1 MAGWMVGVDAGG
13 TFTDLIAVEPSRG
26 EVSFAKVASVPS
38 DPSQAVMN
46 ALEVVFGQGIAPG
59 DVAFFAHGTTVA
71 TNAILEGKG
80 ATTGLLI
87 TRGFRAVYEAR
98 GWSQPSGSDLIDPF
112 YRKPPMLV
120 PQRLTEEITERVN
133 FRGEV
138 LTPLDEVEVR
148 AGAKRLV
155 ARGVGSIAV
164 CYLFSFLHPAHE
176 QRTAEIV
183 ADEAPG
189 IRVAVSSSVLPVLR
203 EYNRLSTTVIDAY
216 VGPSV
221 ETYLTRLA
229 ERLRARGVTTP
240 QLFVMQSNGG
250 LVRLATGAKQASGLL
265 LSGPAA
271 GLIAAGALGQRT
283 HADHV
288 LTFDMG
294 GTSADIGVIVDGRV
308 GEAAGGRIAGQDVGV
323 PMLKV
328 RTLGAGG
335 GTIARIGKDGLLKV
349 GPDSAGAMPG
359 PACYGRGGEE
369 PTVTDAN
376 LVLGALGGAALAGSL
391 TLDAARA
398 RHAIESRIAKP
409 LGLNV
414 VAAAAGIIR
423 IVDNQMAIDLRL
435 ALQEQGQD
443 PRHFALMAF
452 GGAGPLHAAALARM
466 VGISRVLVPTRPG
479 LNCAIGLLQTAVRR
493 TYLGSAVGRLSQ
505 YPAERINAV
514 FAGLEERARVDSAGD
529 GFARDALRLRHQVE
543 MRYPQQGYQLAVD
556 CPHPFA
562 DADRSRLKAAYDAL
576 HRQTYGQAAET
587 EDAEI
592 VTFRLQAE
600 IEVPRYEIAG
610 LAARD
615 GDAARARK
623 GERQVFDIARDMF
636 VTAGLYDRD
645 RLAPGDMIEG
655 PAIIDQFDATTVVLA
670 GQTLRVDPSGTLV
683 IETGAAAQ
691 Q

>member
-1 MAGWMVGVDAGG
+1 MVGVDAGG
-13 TFTDLIAVEPSRG
+13 TFTDLIAVEPARG
-26 EVSFAKVASVPS
+26 EVRFAKVASVPS

-46 ALEVVFGQGIAPG
+46 ALDDVFRQGIAPV

-138 LTPLDEVEVR
+138 LTALDEAEVR
-148 AGAKRLV
+148 AAVKRLV
-155 ARGVGSIAV
+155 ARCVESIAV
-164 CYLFSFLHPAHE
+164 CYLFSFLHPEHE
-176 QRTAEIV
+176 RRTAEIV
-183 ADEAPG
+183 AEEAPG
-189 IRVAVSSSVLPVLR
+189 VRVAVSSTVLPVLR
-203 EYNRLSTTVIDAY
+203 EYNRLSTTVVDAY

-250 LVRLATGAKQASGLL
+250 LVRLATGARQASGLL

-271 GLIAAGALGQRT
+271 GLIAAGALGHRAQ
-283 HADHV
+283 AAHV

-308 GEAAGGRIAGQDVGV
+308 GEAAGGRIAGQDVGA

-359 PACYGRGGEE
+359 PACYGRGGTE

-376 LVLGALGGAALAGSL
+376 LVLGALGDAALAGSL
-391 TLDAARA
+391 KLDGMKARD
-398 RHAIESRIAKP
+398 AIDVRIAKP
-409 LGLNV
+409 LGLDV

-505 YPAERINAV
+505 YPAERINMV
-514 FAGLEERARVDSAGD
+514 FAGLEARARADAAGD
-529 GFARDALRLRHQVE
+529 GFARDALRLRHQVD

-562 DADRSRLKAAYDAL
+562 DADRVRLKAAFDAL
-576 HRQTYGQAAET
+576 HRQTYGQAAEA

-600 IEVPRYEIAG
+600 VEVPRYEIAPLPAG
-610 LAARD
+610 D
-615 GDAARARK
+615 GNAARARK
-623 GERQVFDIARDMF
+623 GERQVFDVARDAF
-636 VTAGLYDRD
+636 VTAGLYDRH
-645 RLAPGDMIEG
+645 RLAPGDVIEG
-655 PAIIDQFDATTVVLA
+655 PAIIDQFDATTVMLA
-670 GQTLRVDPSGTLV
+670 GQTLRVDRFATLV
-683 IETGAAAQ
+683 IETGATP
-691 Q
+691 

>member
-1 MAGWMVGVDAGG
+1 MSGWMVGVDAGG
-13 TFTDLIAVEPSRG
+13 TFTDLIAVAPASGQVR
-26 EVSFAKVASVPS
+26 FAKVASVPA
-38 DPSQAVMN
+38 DPSQAVMS
-46 ALEVVFGQGIAPG
+46 ALEEVFRQGVDPAE
-59 DVAFFAHGTTVA
+59 VAFFAHGTTVA
-71 TNAILEGKG
+71 TNALLEGKG
-80 ATTGLLI
+80 AVTGLLI

-120 PQRLTEEITERVN
+120 PQRLTEEIIERVN

-138 LTPLDEVEVR
+138 LTALMEDDVR
-148 AGAKRLV
+148 AAIRRLT
-155 ARGVGSIAV
+155 ARGVTSIAI
-164 CYLFSFLHPAHE
+164 CYLFSFLRPAHE
-176 QRTAEIV
+176 RRTAEII
-183 ADEAPG
+183 AEEAPG
-189 IRVAVSSSVLPVLR
+189 LRVAVSSTVLPVLR
-203 EYNRLSTTVIDAY
+203 EYNRLSTTVVDAY

-250 LVRLATGAKQASGLL
+250 LVRLATGARHAGALL

-271 GLIAAGALGQRT
+271 GLIAAGALGAVARET
-283 HADHV
+283 NV

-294 GTSADIGVIVDGRV
+294 GTSTDIGVIVAGRV
-308 GEAAGGRIAGQDVGV
+308 GEAAGGRIAGQDVGT

-376 LVLGALGGAALAGSL
+376 LVLGALGSAALAGSL
-391 TLDAARA
+391 RLDQEKAR
-398 RHAIESRIAKP
+398 RAIESRLARP
-409 LGLNV
+409 LGLDL

-423 IVDNQMAIDLRL
+423 IVNNQMAIDLRL

-443 PRHFALMAF
+443 PRRFALMAF

-466 VGISRVLVPTRPG
+466 VGISRVLVPLRPG
-479 LNCAIGLLQTAVRR
+479 INCAIGLLQTAVRR
-493 TYLGSAVGRLSQ
+493 TYLGSAVGRLGA
-505 YPAERINAV
+505 YPVERINAL
-514 FAGLEERARVDSAGD
+514 FAGLEARAQVDAAAD
-529 GFARDALRLRHQVE
+529 GSARDALRLRHQVE

-556 CPHPFA
+556 CPHPFGA
-562 DADRSRLKAAYDAL
+562 ADRPRLKAAFDAL
-576 HRQTYGQAAET
+576 HRQTFGQAAEA

-600 IEVPRYEIAG
+600 VEVPRHEITAAPAG
-610 LAARD
+610 D
-615 GDAARARK
+615 GNAARALT
-623 GERQVFDIARDMF
+623 GERAVFDMAQDRF
-636 VTAGLYDRD
+636 VTAKIYDRAG
-645 RLAPGDMIEG
+645 LAPGDALAG

-670 GQTLRVDPSGTLV
+670 GQMLRVDPYGTLV
-683 IETGAAAQ
+683 IDTGAA
-691 Q
+691 

>member
-1 MAGWMVGVDAGG
+1 MAHWMVGVDAGG
-13 TFTDLIAVEPSRG
+13 TFTDLIAVAPASG
-26 EVSFAKVASVPS
+26 EARFAKVASVPG

-46 ALEVVFGQGIAPG
+46 ALEEVFRQGIAPTE
-59 DVAFFAHGTTVA
+59 VQFFAHGTTVA
-71 TNAILEGKG
+71 TNALLEGKG
-80 ATTGLLI
+80 APTGLLI

-112 YRKPPMLV
+112 YLKPPMLV

-138 LTPLDEVEVR
+138 LTALAEDDVR
-148 AGAKRLV
+148 MAVRRLV
-155 ARGVGSIAV
+155 ARGVTSVAV
-164 CYLFSFLHPAHE
+164 CYLFSFLRSEHE
-176 QRTAEIV
+176 RRTAEII
-183 ADEAPG
+183 AEEAPEV
-189 IRVAVSSSVLPVLR
+189 RVSVSSTVLPVLR
-203 EYNRLSTTVIDAY
+203 EYNRLSTTVVDAY

-250 LVRLATGAKQASGLL
+250 LVRLATGARHAGGLL

-271 GLIAAGALGQRT
+271 GLIAAGALGRLSR
-283 HADHV
+283 ASHV

-294 GTSADIGVIVDGRV
+294 GTSADIGVIVDGHV
-308 GEAAGGRIAGQDVGV
+308 GEAAGGRIAGQDVGT

-349 GPDSAGAMPG
+349 GPDSAGALPG

-391 TLDAARA
+391 RLDEARA
-398 RHAIESRIAKP
+398 RQAIETRIAKP
-409 LGLNV
+409 LELDL

-423 IVDNQMAIDLRL
+423 IVNNQMAIDLRL

-443 PRHFALMAF
+443 PRQFCLMAF
-452 GGAGPLHAAALARM
+452 GGAGPLHAAVLARM

-479 LNCAIGLLQTAVRR
+479 LNCAIGLLQTSVRR
-493 TYLGSAVGRLSQ
+493 TYLGSAIGRLSA
-505 YPAERINAV
+505 YPVERMNAL
-514 FAGLEERARVDSAGD
+514 FAGLEERARADAEAD
-529 GFARDALRLRHQVE
+529 GFARGSLRLRHQVE
-543 MRYPQQGYQLAVD
+543 MRYLQQGYQLAVD
-556 CPHPFA
+556 CPHPFD
-562 DADRSRLKAAYDAL
+562 DADKATLKAAFDAV
-576 HRQTYGQAAET
+576 HRRTYGQAAEA

-592 VTFRLQAE
+592 VTFRLHAE
-600 IEVPRYEIAG
+600 VGVPRYD
-610 LAARD
+610 LAA
-615 GDAARARK
+615 GPAGEGHVARARK
-623 GERQVFDIARDMF
+623 GERQVFDIDRDGF

-645 RLAPGDMIEG
+645 KLRPGDAIDG

-670 GQTLRVDPSGTLV
+670 GQTLRVDPYGTLV
-683 IETGAAAQ
+683 IETGTAA
-691 Q
+691 

>member
-1 MAGWMVGVDAGG
+1 MVGVDAGG
-13 TFTDLIAVEPSRG
+13 TFTDLIAVEPARG
-26 EVSFAKVASVPS
+26 EVRFAKVASVPS

-46 ALEVVFGQGIAPG
+46 ALDDVFRQGIAPG

-138 LTPLDEVEVR
+138 LTALDEAEVR
-148 AGAKRLV
+148 AAVKRLV
-155 ARGVGSIAV
+155 ARSVESIAV
-164 CYLFSFLHPAHE
+164 CYLFSFLHPEHE
-176 QRTAEIV
+176 RRTAEIV
-183 ADEAPG
+183 AEEAPG
-189 IRVAVSSSVLPVLR
+189 VRVAVSSTVLPVLR
-203 EYNRLSTTVIDAY
+203 EYNRLSTTVVDAY

-229 ERLRARGVTTP
+229 ERIRARGVTTP

-250 LVRLATGAKQASGLL
+250 LVRLATGARQASGLL

-271 GLIAAGALGQRT
+271 GLIAAGALGQR
-283 HADHV
+283 AQAAHV

-308 GEAAGGRIAGQDVGV
+308 GEAAGGRIAGQDVGA
-323 PMLKV
+323 PMLQV

-359 PACYGRGGEE
+359 PACYGRGGTE

-376 LVLGALGGAALAGSL
+376 LVLGALGDAALAGSL
-391 TLDAARA
+391 KLNMTKARDAIGR
-398 RHAIESRIAKP
+398 RIAKP
-409 LGLNV
+409 LGLDV

-505 YPAERINAV
+505 YPAERINVV
-514 FAGLEERARVDSAGD
+514 FAGLEARARADAAGD
-529 GFARDALRLRHQVE
+529 GFTRDALRLRHQVD

-562 DADRSRLKAAYDAL
+562 DADRVRLKAAFDAL
-576 HRQTYGQAAET
+576 HRQTYGQAAEA

-600 IEVPRYEIAG
+600 VEVPRYEIAPLPAG
-610 LAARD
+610 D
-615 GDAARARK
+615 GNAARARK
-623 GERQVFDIARDMF
+623 GERQVFDVARDAF

-645 RLAPGDMIEG
+645 RLAPGDVIEG
-655 PAIIDQFDATTVVLA
+655 PAIIDQFDATTVMLA
-670 GQTLRVDPSGTLV
+670 GQTLRVDRSATLV
-683 IETGAAAQ
+683 IETGATP
-691 Q
+691 